1 VTGKI
6 IFKVIYASWQKY
18 PITSS
23 PSEPSGNGLCE
34 NLLVWLL
41 LVSRLQGPGGVCST
55 ICHHLCTLYVCV
67 FDGRPACVVTQAE
80 ASRALAHLL
89 SDKNTCESVLGRPHA
104 LPYLLHFSASIKPH
118 DGIEV

>member
-1 VTGKI
+1 MHLGRSILLQV
-6 IFKVIYASWQKY
+6 VHQNLQVMVCVRIYW
-18 PITSS
+18 
-23 PSEPSGNGLCE
+23 SGYCWFLDCKD
-34 NLLVWLL
+34 
-41 LVSRLQGPGGVCST
+41 PGGVCST

-67 FDGRPACVVTQAE
+67 CDGRPACVVTQAE